1 MGVLVIHFEK
11 FPKKGPK
18 NRCLRRAFKSKQTS
32 RIFFSKA
39 HKKGFYV
46 YEKENFHTWMD
57 GWISNMLSVFLFLE
71 IDANIYAHETRQI
84 WEIFWKSR
92 SKNEG
97 RGLVKGG
104 G

>member
-46 YEKENFHTWMD
+46 YEKGNFHT
-57 GWISNMLSVFLFLE
+57 
-71 IDANIYAHETRQI
+71 
-84 WEIFWKSR
+84 
-92 SKNEG
+92 
-97 RGLVKGG
+97 
-104 G
+104 